1 MELSR
6 FLRPSILKFDD
17 WFINVSIGGA
27 GGEDSNIQKNVYFSG
42 KNAYLYASTGSGVTE
57 LHIFGNSVQDGT
69 PSIENPVPIISVG
82 ENYLQLYS
90 LDINDPSK
98 SGQIIDFG
106 NIKLRSLPN
115 GVCDEIVYQNGQW
128 KYIQRIVSIII
139 DKNTTIQDQLAAS
152 NRVTIQ
158 VNYTLITKASAN
170 NTNFCSKISNSAS
183 SVPRFHNYPNTIY
196 VVWDSNKPA
205 TFEEAKSLIMGAE
218 FLCELAEPVETIL
231 DLPKLQTLN
240 GTTYL
245 LTNDQ
250 QVKPYLQG
258 YYDVDTTISGKK
270 IEYVQDG
277 MLSWWQ
283 PFGLTNADKPTVIPD
298 KLGNS
303 DLTIKNIGYTN
314 ESGFNPTYLQLDGID
329 DYLTNIGNFEPE
341 HIKHMQVTLSNL
353 FKESAVSYWFSIFD
367 KDGTDFQGIANDR
380 HLFEGPSD
388 VTVVSFLNGVKKD
401 GINASYFKE
410 IYDNNSDDIYCLGIQ
425 NNVDA
430 VNFTALN
437 IGTTRNS
444 ISYISKER
452 FYEAVAYNRVLSGEE
467 IENNFLVSQVRNG
480 VNIPD
485 SVDPIDIISTPT
497 YGSGKAFPIYN
508 TYIDKNN
515 NNVES
520 LIICGYTEQDGTPTP
535 ENPIEL
541 KSVGDQSLV
550 LCIYNEDKSKVQYID
565 FGDIVLRS
573 LPDGTCDSI
582 EWDGKNWRHVQ
593 RVWRINLSNAYY
605 HNTTAKFA
613 IANLNPT
620 YGGLHNNPNYV
631 MSNRFVIGSFED
643 MSNNIGI
650 SYINA
655 VNSTYAFNF
664 ENEPGTNEHV
674 REWLADNPTELI
686 YKLSTPIET
695 ILEGIPAPQTY
706 DQVTYFSTPNTEVRP
721 YIMATVKAIK
731 PLEYQGDISAW
742 WYFGGNKSNETD
754 RQITDISGNGNDLT
768 PYNFAWTRE
777 SGYDQSGIRSDG
789 VDDVL
794 NSYNSFQVRDALIT
808 ISDFEKL
815 TGDNKTDVILGIRT
829 TNEAGARYTNR
840 FYFDDVSF
848 KITSDEVLSLKPS
861 GVPTK
866 DAYKTNY
873 FLITSNDDYDDIS
886 LFSLYPNTSYI
897 SKGVI
902 NELILFSNHLADN
915 QYNNNI
921 NVAKQRNG
929 IEDYVNFT
937 ATASGKKFPIYYTI
951 EGDTIKEL
959 HIYGESMQEGT
970 PTHDT
975 PQEIYSSGD
984 EGLKLCV
991 TDSETGNA
999 LQVIDFGNIVLRS
1012 LPSGIR
1018 DEIVYKDGTWT
1029 YIQRVDTV
1037 NTSNVLSENIK
1048 TAWLLNERNV
1058 LRLLVHNIFPAKA
1071 DTISYCN
1078 KASWINT
1085 RNPSVANSIGI
1096 VVQGSN
1102 YNEWRFGV
1110 QGITIDDPLTYL
1122 QGYNIY
1128 YELNSYVETTLD
1140 LPDITTYADITYIG
1154 TPNAKV
1160 KPYIECVAET
1170 YKPLEFVKDGLVE
1183 LYDFA
1188 PSKWQDNKIYNE
1200 IDNSQYITANNFN
1213 NTVESG
1219 AFSNY
1224 TQFDGTDDYFTDNN
1238 NVDSIF
1244 VQTYVSD
1251 IVDITGTNQR
1261 FYSLGTTEPAPG
1273 LFLTT
1278 DKRITFYG
1286 GSVSI
1291 DTSNKVTI
1299 INENLWGTGIH
1310 SYQGFLESSNKLSV
1324 IGRYV
1329 TSGSYCKH
1337 KLYALLTY
1345 SSELTSEQIEHNR
1358 NCFKQFKGV
1367 DGDINIIP
1375 EPDVYYD
1382 FSLYNNT
1389 DFPSEIENLA
1399 SDKNKALQLFNFAGT
1414 EESGFFEGALVSDG
1428 VDDYAI
1434 IQNDKEGFR
1443 TVFMQVNP
1451 MSAKTM
1457 LYDQR
1462 IHGFIEEAF
1471 AIYLY
1476 ADGIAYNARNP
1487 GGITYINGILNES
1500 ILVRDL
1506 LNNKHII
1513 TIVNDSSSY
1522 IPYVF
1527 SSNTPSLFTKAK
1539 TFKFLGFKE
1548 ALTAEQIQE
1557 VINQYFSEVQLL
1569 DSQGNELTDSQGYYL
1584 TVAS

>member
-17 WFINVSIGGA
+17 WFINVSIGGT
-27 GGEDSNIQKNVYFSG
+27 GGEDSNIQKDVYFSG

-115 GVCDEIVYQNGQW
+115 GVCDEIVYKNGQW
-128 KYIQRIVSIII
+128 KHIQRISSQII
-139 DKNTTIQDQLAAS
+139 D
-152 NRVTIQ
+152 
-158 VNYTLITKASAN
+158 N
-170 NTNFCSKISNSAS
+170 NTVLTDQITSNNENGHRVLIRTIDKLLRKNPGSNTNISSKISNGAS
-183 SVPRFHNYPNTIY
+183 DSPRFWNYDITIY
-196 VVWDSNKPA
+196 VLWSTDIP
-205 TFEEAKSLIMGAE
+205 TFEEAKNMLMGTE

-258 YYDVDTTISGKK
+258 YYDVDLKVSGKK
-270 IEYVQDG
+270 LEYAQDG
-277 MLSWWQ
+277 LIGWWQ
-283 PFGLTNADKPTVIPD
+283 SFGLNNVNKPTVIPD

-353 FKESAVSYWFSIFD
+353 FKESATSYWFSIFD
-367 KDGTDFQGIANDR
+367 KDGTDFQGIADDR
-380 HLFEGPSD
+380 HLFGGPSD
-388 VTVVSFLNGVKKD
+388 VTVVSFLNGVKKK

-437 IGTTRNS
+437 IGTIKDS

-452 FYEAVAYNRVLSGEE
+452 FYEALAYNRALTDEE
-467 IENNFLVSQVRNG
+467 VQSNFLVSQIRNG
-480 VNIPD
+480 VNIPNNI
-485 SVDPIDIISTPT
+485 DPIDIIATPT
-497 YGSGKAFPIYN
+497 YGSGKAFPVYN
-508 TYIDKNN
+508 TYIDRNN

-541 KSVGDQSLV
+541 KSVGDQNLV

-582 EWDGKNWRHVQ
+582 EWDGTQWKYIQ
-593 RVWRINLSNAYY
+593 RIEHIHIDGSINITKIVSN
-605 HNTTAKFA
+605 T
-613 IANLNPT
+613 NLN
-620 YGGLHNNPNYV
+620 
-631 MSNRFVIGSFED
+631 
-643 MSNNIGI
+643 I
-650 SYINA
+650 SYVNIPVSIVNGQNVKPYSSMYCNRKLYRKNGYNIADSIFTVDANTYFYITYLNDTGEPYTSDDIKAINDEYPLDIY
-655 VNSTYAFNF
+655 YAI
-664 ENEPGTNEHV
+664 NE
-674 REWLADNPTELI
+674 
-686 YKLSTPIET
+686 PIET
-695 ILEGIPAPQTY
+695 ILEDLPAPQTY

-754 RQITDISGNGNDLT
+754 RQITDISGNDNDLT

-777 SGYDQSGIRSDG
+777 SGWNQGGIFGDG
-789 VDDVL
+789 IDDTLAFSREIGVKNIIL
-794 NSYNSFQVRDALIT
+794 TTSEFKC
-808 ISDFEKL
+808 ISTEES
-815 TGDNKTDVILGIRT
+815 NYILGAKIGGRT
-829 TNEAGARYTNR
+829 SGLILNAKNYILNVDGNLIS
-840 FYFDDVSF
+840 VPNN
-848 KITSDEVLSLKPS
+848 VPS
-861 GVPTK
+861 VPL
-866 DAYKTNY
+866 NY
-873 FLITSNDDYDDIS
+873 FLLNNITNNKSDGLT
-886 LFSLYPNTSYI
+886 LFSYFLASKRF
-897 SKGVI
+897 SKGMI
-902 NELILFSNHLADN
+902 HEYLLFSSELTDEEFT
-915 QYNNNI
+915 NNI
-921 NVAKQRNG
+921 QLSKQRNG
-929 IEDYVNFT
+929 IEDHVNFT
-937 ATASGKKFPIYYTI
+937 AIASGKKFPIYYTI

-1029 YIQRVDTV
+1029 YIQRVSAIVFSEFSNTEIAIRYENTETKEIIQVSIV
-1037 NTSNVLSENIK
+1037 NSAISHYCKNGTLCYCNSASPVL
-1048 TAWLLNERNV
+1048 LLNPTDNNTV
-1058 LRLLVHNIFPAKA
+1058 
-1071 DTISYCN
+1071 SYT
-1078 KASWINT
+1078 INT
-1085 RNPSVANSIGI
+1085 GTSTG
-1096 VVQGSN
+1096 
-1102 YNEWRFGV
+1102 WRFGI
-1110 QGITIDDPLTYL
+1110 QGITVDDIDA
-1122 QGYNIY
+1122 
-1128 YELNSYVETTLD
+1128 YVQDYKVQCEIETPIETTLD
-1140 LPDITTYADITYIG
+1140 LPGITTYADITYIG

-1170 YKPLEFVKDGLVE
+1170 YKSLEFVKDGLIE

-1224 TQFDGTDDYFTDNN
+1224 TQFDGIDDYFTDNN

-1244 VQTYVSD
+1244 FQIYATDLVGVEAENRWLLAYD
-1251 IVDITGTNQR
+1251 
-1261 FYSLGTTEPAPG
+1261 LGIPNTG
-1273 LFLTT
+1273 LFINNNTYL
-1278 DKRITFYG
+1278 ICNNG
-1286 GSVSI
+1286 LSSI
-1291 DTSNKVTI
+1291 DEGEKNNNI
-1299 INENLWGTGIH
+1299 PRDLWGTGIH
-1310 SYQGFLESSNKLSV
+1310 SYQGFSNSVGSLSC
-1324 IGRYV
+1324 IGNYN
-1329 TSGSYCKH
+1329 SGDFYTKY

-1345 SSELTSEQIEHNR
+1345 SSELTTEQIANNL
-1358 NCFKQFKGV
+1358 NCFKQFKGI
-1367 DGDINIIP
+1367 DGDIDI
-1375 EPDVYYD
+1375 
-1382 FSLYNNT
+1382 S
-1389 DFPSEIENLA
+1389 
-1399 SDKNKALQLFNFAGT
+1399 
-1414 EESGFFEGALVSDG
+1414 
-1428 VDDYAI
+1428 
-1434 IQNDKEGFR
+1434 
-1443 TVFMQVNP
+1443 
-1451 MSAKTM
+1451 
-1457 LYDQR
+1457 
-1462 IHGFIEEAF
+1462 
-1471 AIYLY
+1471 
-1476 ADGIAYNARNP
+1476 
-1487 GGITYINGILNES
+1487 NES
-1500 ILVRDL
+1500 
-1506 LNNKHII
+1506 
-1513 TIVNDSSSY
+1513 
-1522 IPYVF
+1522 
-1527 SSNTPSLFTKAK
+1527 
-1539 TFKFLGFKE
+1539 
-1548 ALTAEQIQE
+1548 
-1557 VINQYFSEVQLL
+1557 QLL

>member
-17 WFINVSIGGA
+17 WFINVSIGCK
-27 GGEDSNIQKNVYFSG
+27 GGEDSNIQKDVYFSG

-128 KYIQRIVSIII
+128 KHIQRIVSIII
-139 DKNTTIQDQLAAS
+139 DKNTTIQDQLTAS

-170 NTNFCSKISNSAS
+170 NTNLCSKTSNSAS

-196 VVWDSNKPA
+196 VVWNSNKPA

-218 FLCELAEPVETIL
+218 FCCELAEPVETIL

-314 ESGFNPTYLQLDGID
+314 ESGFHPTYLQFDGID
-329 DYLTNIGNFEPE
+329 DNANVRIKRYIGFIQAVVSDLNDNSNRNLAL
-341 HIKHMQVTLSNL
+341 LSNWAG
-353 FKESAVSYWFSIFD
+353 SNSINIRFD
-367 KDGTDFQGIANDR
+367 RNK
-380 HLFEGPSD
+380 L
-388 VTVVSFLNGVKKD
+388 VVSNLITDSAKGYIDGEEVTSYNIVNGDGSIHTLAISNSKD
-401 GINASYFKE
+401 D
-410 IYDNNSDDIYCLGIQ
+410 YDLH
-425 NNVDA
+425 
-430 VNFTALN
+430 N
-437 IGTTRNS
+437 IS
-444 ISYISKER
+444 ISNAFSSASNYFVKER
-452 FYEAVAYNRVLSGEE
+452 FYEAIAYNRALTDEE
-467 IENNFLVSQVRNG
+467 VQSNFLVSQIRNG
-480 VNIPD
+480 INIPND
-485 SVDPIDIISTPT
+485 IDPIDIISTPT
-497 YGSGKAFPIYN
+497 YGSGKAFPVYN
-508 TYIDKNN
+508 TYIDRNN
-515 NNVES
+515 NNAES

-565 FGDIVLRS
+565 FGDITLRS
-573 LPDGTCDSI
+573 LPDGISDTI
-582 EWDGKNWRHVQ
+582 EWDGTQWKYIQ
-593 RVWRINLSNAYY
+593 RIEHIYIDGNINI
-605 HNTTAKFA
+605 TK
-613 IANLNPT
+613 IANKTDLN
-620 YGGLHNNPNYV
+620 
-631 MSNRFVIGSFED
+631 
-643 MSNNIGI
+643 I
-650 SYINA
+650 SYVNIPVSIVNGQNVKPYSSMYCNRKLYRKNGYNIADSIFTVDANTYFYITYLNDTGEPYTSDDIKAINDEYPLDIYYA
-655 VNSTYAFNF
+655 VN
-664 ENEPGTNEHV
+664 E
-674 REWLADNPTELI
+674 
-686 YKLSTPIET
+686 PIET
-695 ILEGIPAPQTY
+695 ILEDLPAPQTY

-777 SGYDQSGIRSDG
+777 SGWNQGSIHSDG
-789 VDDVL
+789 IDD
-794 NSYNSFQVRDALIT
+794 NLISN
-808 ISDFEKL
+808 IK
-815 TGDNKTDVILGIRT
+815 
-829 TNEAGARYTNR
+829 
-840 FYFDDVSF
+840 SF
-848 KITSDEVLSLKPS
+848 KSGLFITSDVWNSK
-861 GVPTK
+861 
-866 DAYKTNY
+866 
-873 FLITSNDDYDDIS
+873 
-886 LFSLYPNTSYI
+886 SYI
-897 SKGVI
+897 QYIVGIVIGTHNGGVI
-902 NELILFSNHLADN
+902 VSSTNLIGNANAYVTIEPSNVPSEPINIFLQKNNISDQVDKFRLFCFPDYISNYSTGNLHEYILFSTELTDD
-915 QYNNNI
+915 QILNNKKLI
-921 NVAKQRNG
+921 TQRNG
-929 IEDYVNFT
+929 IEDHVNFT
-937 ATASGKKFPIYYTI
+937 AIASGKKFPIYYTI

-1029 YIQRVDTV
+1029 YIQRVSAIVFSEFSNTEIAIRYENTETKEIIQVSIV
-1037 NTSNVLSENIK
+1037 NSAISHYCKNGTLCYCNSASPVL
-1048 TAWLLNERNV
+1048 LLNPTDNNTV
-1058 LRLLVHNIFPAKA
+1058 
-1071 DTISYCN
+1071 SYT
-1078 KASWINT
+1078 INT
-1085 RNPSVANSIGI
+1085 GTSTG
-1096 VVQGSN
+1096 
-1102 YNEWRFGV
+1102 WRFGI
-1110 QGITIDDPLTYL
+1110 QGITVDDIDA
-1122 QGYNIY
+1122 
-1128 YELNSYVETTLD
+1128 YVQDYKVQCEIETPIETTLD
-1140 LPDITTYADITYIG
+1140 LPGITTYADITYIG

-1170 YKPLEFVKDGLVE
+1170 YKSLWFVKDGLVE

-1224 TQFDGTDDYFTDNN
+1224 TQFDGIDDYFTDNN

-1244 VQTYVSD
+1244 FQIYATDLVSVETENRWLLAYD
-1251 IVDITGTNQR
+1251 
-1261 FYSLGTTEPAPG
+1261 LGAPNTG
-1273 LFLTT
+1273 LFINNNTYL
-1278 DKRITFYG
+1278 ICNNGLF
-1286 GSVSI
+1286 SI
-1291 DTSNKVTI
+1291 DEGEKNNNISRD
-1299 INENLWGTGIH
+1299 LWDTGIH
-1310 SYQGFLESSNKLSV
+1310 SYQGFSDSVGSLSC
-1324 IGRYV
+1324 IGNYN
-1329 TSGSYCKH
+1329 SGDFYAKY
-1337 KLYALLTY
+1337 KLYVLLTY
-1345 SSELTSEQIEHNR
+1345 SSELTTEQIANNL
-1358 NCFKQFKGV
+1358 NCFKQFKGI
-1367 DGDINIIP
+1367 DGDIDI
-1375 EPDVYYD
+1375 
-1382 FSLYNNT
+1382 S
-1389 DFPSEIENLA
+1389 
-1399 SDKNKALQLFNFAGT
+1399 
-1414 EESGFFEGALVSDG
+1414 
-1428 VDDYAI
+1428 
-1434 IQNDKEGFR
+1434 
-1443 TVFMQVNP
+1443 
-1451 MSAKTM
+1451 
-1457 LYDQR
+1457 
-1462 IHGFIEEAF
+1462 
-1471 AIYLY
+1471 
-1476 ADGIAYNARNP
+1476 
-1487 GGITYINGILNES
+1487 NES
-1500 ILVRDL
+1500 
-1506 LNNKHII
+1506 
-1513 TIVNDSSSY
+1513 
-1522 IPYVF
+1522 
-1527 SSNTPSLFTKAK
+1527 
-1539 TFKFLGFKE
+1539 
-1548 ALTAEQIQE
+1548 
-1557 VINQYFSEVQLL
+1557 QLL
-1569 DSQGNELTDSQGYYL
+1569 DSQENELTDSQGYYL

>member
-17 WFINVSIGGA
+17 WFINVSIGST
-27 GGEDSNIQKNVYFSG
+27 GGEDSNIQKDVYFSG

-115 GVCDEIVYQNGQW
+115 GVCDEIVYKNGQW
-128 KYIQRIVSIII
+128 THIQRIASIII
-139 DKNTTIQDQLAAS
+139 DENTTIQDQLAAS
-152 NRVTIQ
+152 NRIVVQ
-158 VNYTLITKASAN
+158 VNYTLVTKSSAN
-170 NTNFCSKISNSAS
+170 NTNLCSKISNSAS
-183 SVPRFHNYPNTIY
+183 SVPRFHNYPTTIY
-196 VVWDSNKPA
+196 VVWNSNKPA
-205 TFEEAKSLIMGAE
+205 TFEEAKSLVMDAE

-231 DLPKLQTLN
+231 DLPGLQTLN

-270 IEYVQDG
+270 IEYIQDG
-277 MLSWWQ
+277 LIGYYTAKERSN
-283 PFGLTNADKPTVIPD
+283 TDEN
-298 KLGNS
+298 
-303 DLTIKNIGYTN
+303 KNILPDLSGNGNDLENKNFAYTV
-314 ESGFNPTYLQLDGID
+314 ESGYGQGYIQYDGID
-329 DYLTNIGNFEPE
+329 DYSVFSNTYSDVDIHVHCICSDYDSIENNNSIWGSGSSSGIVSRLYNRNGLIAIDPSGSTSWLNGNEYVNRVPPTNELSVWSSNIHSDYMRLNLG
-341 HIKHMQVTLSNL
+341 TLSNN
-353 FKESAVSYWFSIFD
+353 AVFFS
-367 KDGTDFQGIANDR
+367 KVR
-380 HLFEGPSD
+380 
-388 VTVVSFLNGVKKD
+388 
-401 GINASYFKE
+401 
-410 IYDNNSDDIYCLGIQ
+410 IYDFL
-425 NNVDA
+425 
-430 VNFTALN
+430 L
-437 IGTTRNS
+437 
-444 ISYISKER
+444 
-452 FYEAVAYNRVLSGEE
+452 YNRYLIDEE
-467 IENNFLVSQVRNG
+467 VQNNFLVSQIRNG
-480 VNIPD
+480 INIPND
-485 SVDPIDIISTPT
+485 IDPIDIISTPT
-497 YGSGKAFPIYN
+497 YGSGKAFPVYN
-508 TYIDKNN
+508 TYIDRNN

-613 IANLNPT
+613 LVDLNPT

-650 SYINA
+650 AYINS
-655 VNSTYAFNF
+655 VNNTYAFNF
-664 ENEPGTNEHV
+664 ENEHGTNEHV

-777 SGYDQSGIRSDG
+777 SGWNQGSIHSDG
-789 VDDVL
+789 IDD
-794 NSYNSFQVRDALIT
+794 NLISN
-808 ISDFEKL
+808 IK
-815 TGDNKTDVILGIRT
+815 N
-829 TNEAGARYTNR
+829 
-840 FYFDDVSF
+840 F
-848 KITSDEVLSLKPS
+848 KSGLFITSDVWNSK
-861 GVPTK
+861 
-866 DAYKTNY
+866 
-873 FLITSNDDYDDIS
+873 
-886 LFSLYPNTSYI
+886 SYI
-897 SKGVI
+897 QYIIGIVIGTRNGGVI
-902 NELILFSNHLADN
+902 VSSANLIGNANAYVTIEPNNVPSEPINIFLQKNNVSDQVDKFRLFCFPDYTGNYSAGNLHEYILFSTELTDD
-915 QYNNNI
+915 QILNNKKLI
-921 NVAKQRNG
+921 TQRNG
-929 IEDYVNFT
+929 IDDHVNFT
-937 ATASGKKFPIYYTI
+937 AIASGKKFPIYYTI

-1029 YIQRVDTV
+1029 YIQRVSAIVFSEFSNTEIAVRYENTETKEIIQVLIV
-1037 NTSNVLSENIK
+1037 NSAIGHYCKNGTLCYCNSASPVL
-1048 TAWLLNERNV
+1048 LLNPTDNNTV
-1058 LRLLVHNIFPAKA
+1058 
-1071 DTISYCN
+1071 SYT
-1078 KASWINT
+1078 INT
-1085 RNPSVANSIGI
+1085 GTSTG
-1096 VVQGSN
+1096 
-1102 YNEWRFGV
+1102 WRFGI
-1110 QGITIDDPLTYL
+1110 QGITVDDIDA
-1122 QGYNIY
+1122 
-1128 YELNSYVETTLD
+1128 YVQDYKVQCEIETPIETTLD
-1140 LPDITTYADITYIG
+1140 LPGITTYADITYIG

-1170 YKPLEFVKDGLVE
+1170 YKSLEFVKDGLIE

-1224 TQFDGTDDYFTDNN
+1224 TQFDGIDDYFTDNN

-1244 VQTYVSD
+1244 FQIYATDLVGVEAENRWLLAYD
-1251 IVDITGTNQR
+1251 
-1261 FYSLGTTEPAPG
+1261 LGTPNTG
-1273 LFLTT
+1273 LFINNNTYL
-1278 DKRITFYG
+1278 ICNN
-1286 GSVSI
+1286 GSSSI
-1291 DTSNKVTI
+1291 DEGEKNNNI
-1299 INENLWGTGIH
+1299 PRDLWGTGIH
-1310 SYQGFLESSNKLSV
+1310 SYQGFSNSVGSLSC
-1324 IGRYV
+1324 IGNYN
-1329 TSGSYCKH
+1329 SGDFYTKY

-1345 SSELTSEQIEHNR
+1345 SSELTTEQIANNL
-1358 NCFKQFKGV
+1358 NCFKQFKGI
-1367 DGDINIIP
+1367 DGDIDI
-1375 EPDVYYD
+1375 
-1382 FSLYNNT
+1382 S
-1389 DFPSEIENLA
+1389 
-1399 SDKNKALQLFNFAGT
+1399 
-1414 EESGFFEGALVSDG
+1414 
-1428 VDDYAI
+1428 
-1434 IQNDKEGFR
+1434 
-1443 TVFMQVNP
+1443 
-1451 MSAKTM
+1451 
-1457 LYDQR
+1457 
-1462 IHGFIEEAF
+1462 
-1471 AIYLY
+1471 
-1476 ADGIAYNARNP
+1476 
-1487 GGITYINGILNES
+1487 NES
-1500 ILVRDL
+1500 
-1506 LNNKHII
+1506 
-1513 TIVNDSSSY
+1513 
-1522 IPYVF
+1522 
-1527 SSNTPSLFTKAK
+1527 
-1539 TFKFLGFKE
+1539 
-1548 ALTAEQIQE
+1548 
-1557 VINQYFSEVQLL
+1557 QLL